1 MPIPGA
7 YDEDDANNIRYG
19 RIPQRIPR
27 RYKTIKKVE
36 LFHGNFV
43 LDSEVPSKLL
53 DMCTMRN
60 EREFTHMRYSAAT
73 CDPNDFKDSGFTLRQ
88 VHYDPPR
95 RTELFIVMTM
105 YNEDEELFCRTMHG
119 VIKNVAHLCKR
130 DRSKTWGKDG
140 WKKVVVC
147 IVSDG
152 RGKINSRT
160 LSVIAA
166 MGAYQ
171 EAVAKNEVNKV
182 PVAAHIYE
190 YTTQISVTPNLK
202 IEGPEKGVVPVQVI
216 FCLKEKNQKKINSHR
231 WFFNAFGPLLQPNV
245 CVLLDVGT
253 MPGPTSIYHLWKA
266 FDINSNVGG
275 ACGEIVALKGKW
287 GVNFRGAEL

>member
-1 MPIPGA
+1 
-7 YDEDDANNIRYG
+7 
-19 RIPQRIPR
+19 
-27 RYKTIKKVE
+27 
-36 LFHGNFV
+36 
-43 LDSEVPSKLL
+43 
-53 DMCTMRN
+53 
-60 EREFTHMRYSAAT
+60 MRYSAAT
-73 CDPNDFKDSGFTLRQ
+73 CDPNDFKDDGFTLRQ

-105 YNEDEELFCRTMHG
+105 YNEDEELFTRSMHG

-152 RGKINSRT
+152 RSKVNSRT
-160 LSVIAA
+160 LSVSLPWDATRKA
-166 MGAYQ
+166 SQRQRSG
-171 EAVAKNEVNKV
+171 ERAVT
-182 PVAAHIYE
+182 AHIYE
-190 YTTQISVTPNLK
+190 YTTQISVTPSLK
-202 IEGPEKGVVPVQVI
+202 IETSEKGVVPVQVI

-231 WFFNAFGPLLQPNV
+231 WFFNAFGPILQPNV

-275 ACGEIVALKGKW
+275 GMRRDRCPQGQIWSQPPQPARC
-287 GVNFRGAEL
+287 RSEL